1 VAVATYGDL
10 VRHRDLRQVLALAEG
25 VARCVADGGVVAVRA
40 AAGVADERCTPV
52 FM

>member
-1 VAVATYGDL
+1 
-10 VRHRDLRQVLALAEG
+10 VRHRDAPSA
-25 VARCVADGGVVAVRA
+25 GVVAVRA